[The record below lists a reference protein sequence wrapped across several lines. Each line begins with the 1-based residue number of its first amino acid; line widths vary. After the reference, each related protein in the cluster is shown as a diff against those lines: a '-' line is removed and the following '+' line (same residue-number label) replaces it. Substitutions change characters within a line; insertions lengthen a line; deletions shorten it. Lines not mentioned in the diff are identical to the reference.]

1 MSANAV
7 NVATPEIATIST
19 WKHSR
24 FATQPVSPAQ
34 RDNLEPN
41 TVATALFDSPWI
53 ALAEALREGV
63 MVVSRNTKPIYLNQK
78 AKEICQKLSD
88 RNSKFAGLPLPVSE
102 ICHQLIRSA
111 KFENT
116 EQILE
121 CQTAESETI
130 RLRANWF
137 NLPGIEAANSQ
148 QYILVFLEN
157 RHQILQAELQFEQQK
172 YQFTDRE
179 MEIWSLLR
187 QDYSY
192 QEIARDLHISLNT
205 VKTHVKNIYAKK
217 RWSQVKE
224 TITAV

>member
-1 MSANAV
+1 MRANAV
-7 NVATPEIATIST
+7 NVATPEIPSIGA
-19 WKHSR
+19 WKNSR
-24 FATQPVSPAQ
+24 FATQQVSQPR
-34 RDNLEPN
+34 RDNLEAN

-63 MVVSRNTKPIYLNQK
+63 IVVSRNTKPIYLNQK
-78 AKEICQKLSD
+78 AKEICQKLAD

-102 ICHQLIRSA
+102 ICHQLIRTA
-111 KFENT
+111 KSENA

-121 CQTAESETI
+121 CQTAEEETI

-137 NLPGIEAANSQ
+137 NLPGNEAANSQ

-157 RHQILQAELQFEQQK
+157 RNQILQAELKFEQQK

-187 QDYSY
+187 QDSSY
-192 QEIARDLHISLNT
+192 QEIAEKLHISLNT

-224 TITAV
+224 TREAC